1 MTYLLS
7 EPGAADLSESATTL
21 GIWAN
26 WSQIIGAG
34 AAVVLAIWAIAIAT
48 RQLND
53 ARRSAL
59 GQFILGIDEAFR
71 SYEDVRKYFNRP
83 SKIPKPDK
91 SDLYRYIAV
100 FERLGLLI
108 KWKLLKPKNVE
119 MLYGHRFEKL
129 ISYGKERFEADFG
142 GFPAPSSS
150 PGVGWIHCPLAR
162 FGETPKCRRAA
173 TYTEAKEGGVR

>member
-1 MTYLLS
+1 M
-7 EPGAADLSESATTL
+7 GAECLPADLSESATTL

-71 SYEDVRKYFNRP
+71 SYEDVRKILQPAVEN
-83 SKIPKPDK
+83 SK
-91 SDLYRYIAV
+91 A
-100 FERLGLLI
+100 
-108 KWKLLKPKNVE
+108 
-119 MLYGHRFEKL
+119 
-129 ISYGKERFEADFG
+129 
-142 GFPAPSSS
+142 
-150 PGVGWIHCPLAR
+150 
-162 FGETPKCRRAA
+162 
-173 TYTEAKEGGVR
+173 